1 MPCVSIYLPTR
12 NRVDRLVEAI
22 QSVQQQDHADFEL
35 LVVDDASNDTTPER
49 VASLMR
55 TDARIKYL
63 RLATQQGAARARNAA
78 IRVAQGT
85 WITGID
91 DDDLMLPS
99 HVSGLLAAYRDED
112 AFVCAGF
119 YQERDGWRRPIV
131 HRGEYISLDA
141 LLHYNWVGSQALMA
155 TARVR
160 AVGGFDEHFVACQD
174 WDLWTRLVARFGPA
188 RRSRAVSYVSR
199 EDVSAG
205 RITGS
210 SQAAIGTAQY
220 AHKHAADLTDAHQRS
235 HRLLACI
242 AAKESLSLWSLV
254 PHMVGGQRSLAL
266 RYALGRLPLLRLLS
280 AWWRRYRYPAASG

>member
-12 NRVDRLVEAI
+12 NRADRLVEAI
-22 QSVQQQDHADFEL
+22 RSVQQQDHADFEL
-35 LVVDDASNDTTPER
+35 LVVDDASSDTTPER
-49 VASLMR
+49 VAALMR
-55 TDARIKYL
+55 ADARIKYL
-63 RLATQQGAARARNAA
+63 RLATPHGAARARNAA
-78 IRVAQGT
+78 IRVAQGA

-91 DDDLMLPS
+91 DDDLMLPA

-112 AFVCAGF
+112 ALVCAGF

-131 HRGEYISLDA
+131 HRAEHIALDA

-155 TARVR
+155 TERVR

-199 EDVSAG
+199 EDVSTG

-220 AHKHAADLTDAHQRS
+220 AHKHAVCLTNAHRRS
-235 HRLLACI
+235 HQLLARI
-242 AAKESLSLWSLV
+242 AAKESLSLWSLAT
-254 PHMVGGQRSLAL
+254 HIVGGQRSLAL
-266 RYALGRLPLLRLLS
+266 RYALGRVPPLRWLS
-280 AWWRRYRYPAASG
+280 LWWRRHRYPAASG